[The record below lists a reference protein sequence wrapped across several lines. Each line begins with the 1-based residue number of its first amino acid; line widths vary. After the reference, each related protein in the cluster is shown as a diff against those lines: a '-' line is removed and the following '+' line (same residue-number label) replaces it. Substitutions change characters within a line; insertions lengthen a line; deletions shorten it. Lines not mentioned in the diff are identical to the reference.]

1 MQAWVLLPM
10 ASPHREPAALCGASL
25 NVEALVLLPMASF
38 HREVLL
44 PMASPSKLAL
54 SGLIS

>member
-1 MQAWVLLPM
+1 M
-10 ASPHREPAALCGASL
+10 ASPHREPALCGASL
-25 NVEALVLLPMASF
+25 NVEALVLLPMASP